1 MDEPHVQ
8 IGHRWLGP
16 GFPVFVIAEAGINH
30 NGDRAL
36 ARRLVEV
43 SAAAGADAVKFQSF
57 TADGL
62 ISRRDPDFERIRAL
76 ELPRELHPELAKL
89 AEEQGIMFLSSAF
102 AEADVDF
109 LDALGVPAFKIA
121 SCELTNLPLLEYVAT
136 RGKPVILSTGFA
148 TLGEIEAALNALVRG
163 GNPPVVLL
171 HCVSLYPAPYDV
183 MNLRSIPTLKRA
195 FGLPVGLSDHS
206 LGLAVSLAAVAL
218 GACVIERHAT
228 VDRQLPGFDHQ
239 ASIDPDG
246 LAQLV
251 ASVRAVEQALG
262 SPGKPISEAEAKLA
276 LVMRKSLVAERP
288 LRKGDVID
296 ARALAAKRPG
306 TGLPPSLQSRIVGKT
321 VRRDIEAGELL
332 RWEDVGW

>member
-1 MDEPHVQ
+1 MDGSRVQ
-8 IGHRWLGP
+8 IGHRWVGP
-16 GFPVFVIAEAGINH
+16 GFPVFMIAEVGINH

-36 ARRLVEV
+36 GRRLVEV

-62 ISRRDPDFERIRAL
+62 ISRYDPDFERVRAL

-148 TLGEIEAALNALVRG
+148 TLGEIESALNALVRSG
-163 GNPPVVLL
+163 DPPVVLL

-183 MNLRSIPTLKRA
+183 MNLRSIPMLERA

-206 LGLAVSLAAVAL
+206 LGLTVSLAAVAL
-218 GACVIERHAT
+218 GACVIEKHVT

-239 ASIDPDG
+239 TSIEPDE

-251 ASVRAVEQALG
+251 AGIRAVEQALG
-262 SPGKPISEAEAKLA
+262 RPGKPISEAEAKLA

-288 LRKGDVID
+288 LRTGDVID

-321 VRRDIEAGELL
+321 IRRDIEAGALL
-332 RWEDVGW
+332 SWGDIEW